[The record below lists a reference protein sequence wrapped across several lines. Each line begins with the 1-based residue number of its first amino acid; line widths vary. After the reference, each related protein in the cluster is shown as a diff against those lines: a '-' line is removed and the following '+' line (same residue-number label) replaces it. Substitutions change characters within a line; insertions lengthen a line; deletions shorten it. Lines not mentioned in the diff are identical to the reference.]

1 MRTSSAVAAWL
12 PRFRRFAASLID
24 GAVRAPTGSAGPPP
38 RAPLLRAALAARP
51 TPRSVPLQPRML
63 RLLSCLRHDHP
74 VRRSVEKQGSSAF
87 GQLALG
93 RLLSA
98 PDHATGCLKLRPAS
112 AAALAGHISCELAA
126 LACFRRRYAAVDWAQ
141 NLRSLPGSL
150 ILRRIKSPLLF
161 NIGITTIIC
170 LLHSLYGPWP
180 AGIALP
186 HTLLSSALGLTA
198 RSKCTVGRDPARP
211 LRLPGARLVA
221 LGAVHSQGERPAHRA
236 PSHRLGCSS

>member
-1 MRTSSAVAAWL
+1 MRALVRADVRSLS
-12 PRFRRFAASLID
+12 PFAFASLRSID
-24 GAVRAPTGSAGPPP
+24 GGVPTHGAGPPP
-38 RAPLLRAALAARP
+38 RAPLLRAALAAAP
-51 TPRSVPLQPRML
+51 PPRSVPLQPRKL

-74 VRRSVEKQGSSAF
+74 VRRSVEKQGSF

-186 HTLLSSALGLTA
+186 HTLLSSALGLLA
-198 RSKCTVGRDPARP
+198 RSKCPFGRAPARP
-211 LRLPGARLVA
+211 LRLLRARLVA
-221 LGAVHSQGERPAHRA
+221 LGGLHSQGERPAHRA